1 MPQNQKI
8 GAVSVGSSIQNK
20 SHFDYTNSVVTTH
33 GFTEVQPEF
42 FRLFETPGSMRLKT
56 ECEVR
61 VAPINVPTFG
71 LIQKKFWHYFFP
83 LEQLSQRFANLYS
96 ATVSTAGNL
105 GATFYTKQSPHA
117 TMGMLSTLAFFGAHC
132 TVWVVGNSG
141 WVSNKKAQYRLFNSN
156 AFTTNQSELYNE
168 SPKYLIDFLVSQ
180 GWLIPQNNRPFD
192 NYSGYAFN
200 FTKVFEANGSAA
212 FGTSHNA
219 CAIPLNNP
227 YQGTQ
232 QGQSF
237 FDLRKPGSLDT
248 DYSFGGIDLSPVYLG
263 KERADYTITTTFG
276 NFDNHNIRVCF
287 AFRFSDFGRRLAKII
302 QGIGWK
308 LDVTCHKLTSL
319 MPLFAYY
326 ACYYHCM
333 MPELYVNF
341 ENTACKRLLSM
352 YDSSGI
358 PGYNWCFATDTTG
371 FTSLDSAKS
380 QAWQSFVKELATC
393 FATNTQDF
401 VSAHTATTA
410 VTTGLSSGG
419 DFQPLEQSGYNN
431 FPYGVGV
438 QSQGAVDSGLSP
450 DLQGHATQGDVN
462 NHSYIYRI
470 EHGYVDA
477 KMLQKLYKVTNI
489 ETVLGKRVRDL
500 LLNKGYGYWM
510 LMNKPLFIGT
520 SSVDI
525 ILRDLPNSADTFKPA
540 TATSPSEGK
549 QLGEWGANGL
559 GYSESKTFKYK
570 SDKPGYWFTLSAV
583 VPDSGYCQGI
593 DPNLWIISKST
604 GFQQEYDAV
613 GYELNDKDIV
623 CGEQTWVDL
632 GEHADSPLSDPFGVA
647 PRGSRFKVAFN
658 KMNGDVC
665 LGSEMNKYR
674 TYILDKIIDP
684 NDHRVAT
691 TVNNSTD
698 PNTLETIA
706 DVTLL
711 FDASELPICG
721 TAWRY
726 SYRYPYLG
734 HLERIFASSG
744 DDSVKYDEAFGFING
759 IDYRQYYEYFAR
771 SNDGFLSFTV
781 FRFST
786 EEHKKQIGD
795 SYQTKEDGADGKST
809 TTVGKA

>member
-8 GAVSVGSSIQNK
+8 GAVSIGSSIQRKNK
-20 SHFDYTNSVVTTH
+20 FDYTSSVVTTH

-42 FRLFETPGSMRLKT
+42 FRLFETPGSMHLKT

-61 VAPINVPTFG
+61 VAPVNVPTFG

-83 LEQLSQRFANLYS
+83 LDQLSQRFANLYS
-96 ATVSTAGNL
+96 ATAATAGNL
-105 GATFYTKQSPHA
+105 GATFYTKESPHA
-117 TMGMLSTLAFFGAHC
+117 PMCMLSTLPFYGAHC
-132 TVWVVGNSG
+132 TVWVVGSSG
-141 WVSNKKAQYRLFNSN
+141 WVQNKTAKYRLFNSN
-156 AFTTNQSELYNE
+156 QFTTANSEIYNQTPQDLVN
-168 SPKYLIDFLVSQ
+168 FLVAN
-180 GWLIPQNNRPFD
+180 GWLIRETARSFD
-192 NYSGYAFN
+192 GYDGYSFN
-200 FTKVFEANGSAA
+200 FTKVFEANGSQA
-212 FGTSHNA
+212 FGTSHNP

-227 YQGTQ
+227 YRGSH

-237 FDLRKPGSLDT
+237 FDMRKSGTIET
-248 DYSFGGIDLSPVYLG
+248 DYDYGGIDLSPVYLG
-263 KERADYTITTTFG
+263 KERADYTITTTFN
-276 NFDNHNIRVCF
+276 NFNGQNIRVCF
-287 AFRFSDFGRRLAKII
+287 AFRFSDFGRRLAKIY

-308 LDVTCHKLTSL
+308 MDVSCHKDTAL

-326 ACYYHCM
+326 AAYYACM

-341 ENTACKRLLSM
+341 ENTYCKKLLAM
-352 YDSSGI
+352 YDSTGI
-358 PGYNWCFATDTTG
+358 PYYNWCFATDTTG
-371 FTSLDSAKS
+371 FTALDAAKA
-380 QAWQSFVKELATC
+380 QAWRGFVKELATC

-410 VTTGLSSGG
+410 VTTGAPNGG
-419 DFQPLEQSGYNN
+419 DLQPLEQSGYDL
-431 FPYGVGV
+431 FAAGVAKQTG
-438 QSQGAVDSGLSP
+438 GAIDSGASP
-450 DLQGHATQGDVN
+450 DFQGHATNNDVN
-462 NHSYIYRI
+462 NHSFIYRI

-489 ETVLGKRVRDL
+489 QSILGKKVRDL
-500 LLNKGYGYWM
+500 LQNQGYGEWMRLNKPY
-510 LMNKPLFIGT
+510 FIGS

-559 GYSESKTFKYK
+559 GYNASKTFKYTT
-570 SDKPGYWFTLSAV
+570 DRPGYWFSLSAV

-623 CGEQTWVDL
+623 CGEQMWVDL
-632 GEHADSPLSDPFGVA
+632 NEHPSSPLSDPFGIA

-658 KMNGDVC
+658 KLNGDVC

-684 NDHRVAT
+684 NDHRVVT
-691 TVNNSTD
+691 TIENPTQPAS
-698 PNTLETIA
+698 LETVA
-706 DVTLL
+706 DTVLL
-711 FDASELPICG
+711 FDSSELPICG

-726 SYRYPYLG
+726 AYRYPYLG
-734 HLERIFASSG
+734 HLERIFTSSG
-744 DDSVKYDEAFGFING
+744 DDSVKYDDSYGFLSG
-759 IDYRQYYEYFAR
+759 IDFRNYYEYFAR
-771 SNDGFLSFTV
+771 SSDGFLSFTV

-786 EEHKKQIGD
+786 QEHKKQIAD
-795 SYQTKEDGADGKST
+795 SYQTKDDGADGST
-809 TTVGKA
+809 STLVGKA